1 MTTNAYAING
11 QLGIDVTAAGV
22 TTPQFA
28 VGTRVR
34 LSDGSEWIY
43 VKASATCN
51 QYDMLGVSDDAT
63 CAGLTTTLAS
73 TGVALAVAQQAL
85 TSGSYY
91 WVLTANPT
99 PPAVA
104 SAGVPASTD
113 NYKVRTAASCAVN
126 AKLATTATAGTID
139 DTTAG
144 TSLRIDNIVLTDTN
158 TTSTT
163 SARTFRTSVGGMV
176 LSGTLAI

>member
-1 MTTNAYAING
+1 MTTNAFPING
-11 QLGIDVTAAGV
+11 QLGVDVAATGV

-28 VGTRVR
+28 VGTRTR
-34 LSDGSEWIY
+34 LSDGSEWMY

-51 QYDMLGVSDDAT
+51 QYDMLGISDDAT
-63 CAGLTTTLAS
+63 CAGLTTTLAA

-113 NYKVRTAASCAVN
+113 NYKVRTAASCATY
-126 AKLATTATAGTID
+126 AKLASTATAGTVD

-144 TSLRIDNIVLTDTN
+144 SVIRIDNIIITDTN

>member
-1 MTTNAYAING
+1 MTTGSYVNDG
-11 QLGIDVTAAGV
+11 TLGVETAATGV
-22 TTPQFA
+22 TTPAFT
-28 VGTRVR
+28 VGKRVTK
-34 LSDGSEWIY
+34 SDGSVWMY

-51 QYDMLGVSDDAT
+51 IYDALGISDDAT
-63 CAGLTTTLAS
+63 CAGLTSTLAA
-73 TGVALAVAQQAL
+73 TGVAVAFAQQAL

-91 WVLTANPT
+91 WVLLANPT

-113 NYKVRTAASCAVN
+113 NYKVRTAASCAVY

-144 TSLRIDNIVLTDTN
+144 TTYRLDNIIITDTN

-163 SARTFRTSVGGMV
+163 SARTFRTSAHGVTI
-176 LSGTLAI
+176 SGTLAI

>member
-1 MTTNAYAING
+1 MTTGSFVSNG
-11 QLGIDVTAAGV
+11 MLGVDTAAAGV
-22 TTPQFA
+22 TAAAFT

-34 LSDGSEWIY
+34 KSDGSEWIY
-43 VKASATCN
+43 VKASAACN
-51 QYDMLGVSDDAT
+51 IYDMLGISDNVT

-85 TSGSYY
+85 TSGSFY

-99 PPAVA
+99 PPTAP
-104 SAGVPASTD
+104 AGVPDSTD
-113 NYKVRTAASCAVN
+113 NYKVRTAASCAVA

-144 TSLRIDNIVLTDTN
+144 SVLRIDNIVITDTN